1 MEIPMSKQ
9 IDQFQIESLLAEKDG
24 YIRRGLSDRA
34 KQVDDV
40 LESLGVAV
48 REVTTTEPK
57 TERAVQP
64 RATKRKA

>member
-1 MEIPMSKQ
+1 MSKQ
-9 IDQFQIESLLAEKDG
+9 IDQFQVESLLAEKDG
-24 YIRRGLSDRA
+24 YLRRGLTDRA
-34 KQVDDV
+34 KQVDEV

-57 TERAVQP
+57 AERAVTP